1 MRSGSAL
8 SWMMRR
14 PLAASFV
21 QRAIGGMMRG
31 IDGDSE
37 WLVRLHHWLV
47 FAFLLGGT
55 AACLMM

>member
-1 MRSGSAL
+1 
-8 SWMMRR
+8 
-14 PLAASFV
+14 
-21 QRAIGGMMRG
+21 MRG